1 ASTWDGSISILAGA
15 TVGGGT
21 TINWMTCLAAP
32 HEVRREWASEHGI
45 AGFDAAEGDTD
56 FAAIK
61 GELGVATAPELPPKD
76 AALVAGARILG
87 IEAGPTERNA
97 TACTSCGSCPFGCRA
112 GTKRSGL
119 QAHLAD
125 ATLRGA
131 RLVPNARVT
140 QVLIEGNRAVGILAT
155 VGGSGHDGG
164 PATPRSLTVRARQVV
179 VAAGA
184 LRSPGILARSGLRHP
199 AIGRNLRLHPV
210 PLVAGRFGEQIE
222 MWSGVMQAA
231 RSTEYMNGEPGRNGY
246 VIESAPGH
254 PGLIALGFSWE
265 SAGAH
270 AGLMERIGSF
280 APLIAITRDGGEGRV
295 GLSRSGSVRVD
306 YRLDATGVATLRHA
320 LVRMARIARAAGAR
334 EVVAMGT
341 PPAWHGRQAFGPGGE
356 ERAFAAFD
364 ERLGS
369 FDFAPNRGS
378 VFSAHQMGTVRM
390 GADPRGHACDPA
402 GRVRTGTSD
411 QVVAGL
417 YVADSSLFPTALGA
431 NPMLTV
437 MALARRVARTVAA
450 EATA

>member
-1 ASTWDGSISILAGA
+1 
-15 TVGGGT
+15 
-21 TINWMTCLAAP
+21 M
-32 HEVRREWASEHGI
+32 
-45 AGFDAAEGDTD
+45 
-56 FAAIK
+56 
-61 GELGVATAPELPPKD
+61 
-76 AALVAGARILG
+76 
-87 IEAGPTERNA
+87 
-97 TACTSCGSCPFGCRA
+97 
-112 GTKRSGL
+112 
-119 QAHLAD
+119 
-125 ATLRGA
+125 
-131 RLVPNARVT
+131 
-140 QVLIEGNRAVGILAT
+140 
-155 VGGSGHDGG
+155 
-164 PATPRSLTVRARQVV
+164 
-179 VAAGA
+179 
-184 LRSPGILARSGLRHP
+184 
-199 AIGRNLRLHPV
+199 
-210 PLVAGRFGEQIE
+210 AGRFGEPIE

-231 RSTEYMNGEPGRNGY
+231 RSTEYMSGEPGRNGY

-265 SAGAH
+265 GADAH

-356 ERAFAAFD
+356 ERAFAAFE

-402 GRVRTGTSD
+402 GRVRTGSSD
-411 QVVAGL
+411 QVVARPVRGRF
-417 YVADSSLFPTALGA
+417 VALSDGA
-431 NPMLTV
+431 RGQSDADRDGPRP
-437 MALARRVARTVAA
+437 ARRADGRRRGHGLRPGPRPRRSRALPPPGHGPGCSPAVRCRDRGDPGR
-450 EATA
+450 